1 VISKLQSIIEEEG
14 GVRFDQGSLSQA
26 RLMIHLRFSMERLYQ
41 QPMAAPTFAQ
51 YVKNEYPSEY
61 QLARKLSA
69 VMAEDLGTEV
79 PEEET
84 AFLAMHLY
92 RLFQTHA
99 KTNNRKDNTQ

>member
-1 VISKLQSIIEEEG
+1 
-14 GVRFDQGSLSQA
+14 
-26 RLMIHLRFSMERLYQ
+26 
-41 QPMAAPTFAQ
+41 
-51 YVKNEYPSEY
+51 
-61 QLARKLSA
+61 
-69 VMAEDLGTEV
+69 MAEDLGTEV